1 MAGAVHAHKEAEE
14 RRKDAVTAR
23 ALAAPVARTPVLTVG
38 HAFDPAEAEA
48 DSIADDVIAQL
59 RSGEPD
65 AHRHTAACDHGVRR
79 STSGGS
85 GGFGAEVG
93 MAGGALSSGLSD
105 AIESR
110 RGRGSALPTGVRRR
124 MESAFGRDLGDVSIH
139 TDSSAAQLSTAV
151 SARAFTTGR
160 DIFFGAGEFR
170 PDTPAGEHMLAHEL
184 AHTTQ
189 QGAGIGRKT
198 IHRLWDIKAPSV
210 GLHRATVRAFPERN
224 VYFMVDADGDE
235 VVVKSEDQPV
245 GLGQLIGSMQKKVGG
260 VNNLEQRKLTDGERK
275 EVDLAIEVSEVGGFY
290 TSSWDKR
297 GDYLKKHK
305 GADPA
310 AQSAEVAFQDAHAAM
325 ADKTRNLMV
334 MEFAEGES
342 AKAKTKETIAGPN
355 GKKLSPLRS
364 IYADKN
370 HLKQL
375 GEMTA
380 IDLFMGNLDRFY
392 NGNIENW
399 FYNPAGFITVLDNV
413 DPGSPLTG
421 EMTVPNMNQPQMWH
435 QDQRGG
441 PELSKKKLAE
451 TAGICLKQT
460 LVQAEAASDDK
471 DLWTWWNAKDAE
483 GEKRRKEATA
493 AVVSGLEAGKKRIV
507 KIFTSTR
514 FTLGGGKSRAMKKSI
529 KADAGAAAATDADDS
544 KMGAATRNYYE
555 VLKAR
560 AKWLDK
566 N

>member
-1 MAGAVHAHKEAEE
+1 MAGPTHVEKKRQAKPLAVEL
-14 RRKDAVTAR
+14 
-23 ALAAPVARTPVLTVG
+23 LAPAPDVARTLTVG

-48 DSIADDVIAQL
+48 DRVADSVIARL
-59 RSGEPD
+59 RSGE
-65 AHRHTAACDHGVRR
+65 AGEHEHTAACDHGVQR
-79 STSGGS
+79 SPVPPG
-85 GGFGAEVG
+85 GAEVG
-93 MAGGALSSGLSD
+93 MAGGELSAGLASE
-105 AIESR
+105 IESR
-110 RGRGSALPTGVRRR
+110 RGRGSALSAGVRRR
-124 MESAFGRDLGDVSIH
+124 MESAFGSDLGGVSIH
-139 TDSSAAQLSTAV
+139 TDGKAAELSSAV
-151 SARAFTTGR
+151 SAKAFTTGK
-160 DIFFGAGEFR
+160 DIFFGAGQFD
-170 PDTPAGEHMLAHEL
+170 PSSVAGEHMLAHEL
-184 AHTTQ
+184 AHTVQ
-189 QGAGIGRKT
+189 QSSAVGRT
-198 IHRLWDIKAPSV
+198 VHRQWDIKAPSV
-210 GLHRATVRAFPERN
+210 GLHRALVRAFPERN

-260 VNNLEQRKLTDGERK
+260 VNNLQQRKLTDGERK
-275 EVDLAIEVSEVGGFY
+275 EVDLAIEVSDVGGAY
-290 TSSWDKR
+290 TASWDKR

-305 GADPA
+305 GADA
-310 AQSAEVAFQDAHAAM
+310 TAQSADVAFQDAHAAM
-325 ADKTRNLMV
+325 TDKTRNLMV

-342 AKAKTKETIAGPN
+342 AKAKTKESIDGPN
-355 GKKLSPLRS
+355 GAKLSPLRN
-364 IYADKN
+364 IYADMN

-399 FYNPAGFITVLDNV
+399 FYSPAGFITVLDNV

-441 PELSKKKLAE
+441 PELSKKNLAK
-451 TAGICLKQT
+451 TAAICLKQT

-471 DLWTWWNAKDAE
+471 DLWTWWNAKDPA
-483 GEKRRKEATA
+483 GEKRRKDATA
-493 AVVSGLEAGKKRIV
+493 AVVQGLEAGKKRIV

-514 FTLGGGKSRAMKKSI
+514 FTVGGGKSRAMKKSI
-529 KADAGAAAATDADDS
+529 KADAAAAAATDADDS